1 MMVDNFSANPMIY
14 ITKASFDGLM
24 DEISIDEPRPCVR
37 VHTGVWARACK
48 TLANALFFSII
59 YVLVAIKTRVKMR

>member
-24 DEISIDEPRPCVR
+24 DEIGIDEPRPCVR
-37 VHTGVWARACK
+37 VHTGAYGRARAPACK
-48 TLANALFFSII
+48 TLGNIGYGSII
-59 YVLVAIKTRVKMR
+59 RMLVTINR